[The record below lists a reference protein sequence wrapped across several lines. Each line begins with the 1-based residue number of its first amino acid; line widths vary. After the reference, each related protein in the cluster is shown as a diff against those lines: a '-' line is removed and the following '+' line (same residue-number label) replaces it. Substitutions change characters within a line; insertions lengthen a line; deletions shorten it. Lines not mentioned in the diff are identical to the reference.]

1 MKKFYLDTRVLKFQR
16 FITLLHGR
24 VIRSHQHSSRFLCN
38 NKCPFN
44 IWLRSV
50 VLWVLSTE
58 ASRLLW
64 VRLRPGQHTS
74 LPAASGSP
82 QATYLPRRPLAQ
94 SGAQI
99 RLAHV
104 SEGLPD
110 AEVSRLC
117 SLSDTREKDMDVK
130 KYCVVRWVMMTVWLQ
145 LLCIL

>member
-1 MKKFYLDTRVLKFQR
+1 MKNSKCLLNLDTRVLKFQR
-16 FITLLHGR
+16 FVTVLHGR
-24 VIRSHQHSSRFLCN
+24 VISSRQHSSRFLCN

-50 VLWVLSTE
+50 VLWVLFTE
-58 ASRLLW
+58 TSRLLW
-64 VRLRPGQHTS
+64 VCLHPGQHTS

-117 SLSDTREKDMDVK
+117 SLSARLKRSAPSAQRSPWYK
-130 KYCVVRWVMMTVWLQ
+130 RKGHGC
-145 LLCIL
+145 